1 MYKNTFSVKKC
12 QGCSFLD
19 YQSTHVC
26 LQLDAPF
33 FACFTQKKSQ
43 NLFAMNWCNKICVC
57 VRLVEWLHWW
67 HTFLCNLLEKRYVTF
82 IISWHSSLG
91 GNFLADTLRYLS
103 WPALSR
109 SWHLAA
115 SGTGQEVMSHQADC
129 WPHCITVTSVFLGKE
144 AIWWPPWVEGSQIL
158 SNYSV
163 WSDWWIKLACIT
175 TMYHCCIYSI
185 VLQMNTGFP
194 FLLTYY
200 WSSVAFTRG

>member
-1 MYKNTFSVKKC
+1 MPHS
-12 QGCSFLD
+12 L
-19 YQSTHVC
+19 HVSHR
-26 LQLDAPF
+26 
-33 FACFTQKKSQ
+33 KKSQ

-67 HTFLCNLLEKRYVTF
+67 HTFLCNLLEKCYVTF

-163 WSDWWIKLACIT
+163 WPDWWIKLACIT
-175 TMYHCCIYSI
+175 TLYHCCIYSI

-194 FLLTYY
+194 FPLR
-200 WSSVAFTRG
+200 FI